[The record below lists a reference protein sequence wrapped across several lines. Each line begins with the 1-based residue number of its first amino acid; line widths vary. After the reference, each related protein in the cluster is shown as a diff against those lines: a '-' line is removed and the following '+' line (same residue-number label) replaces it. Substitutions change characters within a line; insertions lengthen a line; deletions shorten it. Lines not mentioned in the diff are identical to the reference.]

1 MSARPEIHSI
11 LAEFDEPG
19 ALLRAA
25 RLVHAAGYRKMDAHS
40 PYPIEGLA
48 EAIGFHGT
56 RLPLLVLLGGIF
68 GGAGGFFLQYY
79 ASVVAYP
86 LNVGGRPL
94 NSWPSFLVV
103 SFELAVLCA
112 SLAAVLGMLTL
123 NGLPMPYHPLFNAE
137 RFALATRDR
146 FFLSIEASDP
156 LFDLVK
162 TRKLLED
169 TGAKEVCTVAP

>member
-1 MSARPEIHSI
+1 MRARPDIHGI

-25 RLVHAAGYRKMDAHS
+25 RIAYAAGYRSMDAHS

-48 EAIGFHGT
+48 EAVGFHGT

-68 GGAGGFFLQYY
+68 GGVGGFFLQYY

-123 NGLPMPYHPLFNAE
+123 NGLPMPYHPLFNTE

-156 LFDLVK
+156 LFDVVK
-162 TRKLLED
+162 TRKLLEGA
-169 TGAKEVCTVAP
+169 GAKEVCTVAP